1 MAKKSVAKNYI
12 YNLCYQV
19 LIVVLPIIT
28 TPYISRVLGAENIG
42 IYSYTYSI
50 VSYFILFGSLGVA
63 LYGKREVA
71 YVQQNIKERSK
82 VFWEILLFRA
92 LTILIATVA
101 YVIFF
106 LNFELEY
113 QTYYII
119 LILEV
124 LAAGLDISW
133 FLQGMEEFKK
143 TVTRNIIVRL
153 LSVTAIFVFVKT
165 PEDLVKYT
173 LIYSLGN
180 FLGNLMLWVYL
191 PKFMKGAKVDF
202 KSLNIKRH
210 ILPIIVLFV
219 PQITEKIY
227 NMLDKT
233 MIGVLVADKSE
244 VGFYEQAQKTIRILN
259 TVVASLGIVMVPRM
273 ATIFETEG
281 KEKVQETLK
290 KSFRFVFF
298 ISVPLTLGI
307 ISILPSFV
315 PMFYGP
321 GYDKVKD
328 LIIYLSPIIL
338 LMGIENVIGTQ
349 YLIPTKQ
356 QKKYTIS
363 VSVGLAVNVVLNY
376 ILIIKYQ
383 AIGAA
388 ISTIISQFIVDM
400 LQMIQVRDELDLK
413 EMFKPLFK
421 YVLVGIL
428 MFVLSVGT
436 GYVCENKI
444 FIKEN
449 NLELSEYVEYI
460 LTITLQVFV
469 GGITYIGILIISKD
483 SLIMPVLNRVTAR
496 FKKVQK

>member
-12 YNLCYQV
+12 YNLCYQI

-63 LYGKREVA
+63 LYGKREIA
-71 YVQQNIKERSK
+71 YVQQNVKERSK
-82 VFWEILLFRA
+82 VFWEILLFRT
-92 LTILIATVA
+92 LTILVATIA

-106 LNFELEY
+106 MNFEIEY
-113 QTYYII
+113 QIYYVI

-124 LAAGLDISW
+124 FAAGLDISW
-133 FLQGMEEFKK
+133 FLQGLEEFKK
-143 TVTRNIIVRL
+143 TVTRNIVVRL
-153 LSVTAIFVFVKT
+153 LSVTAIFIFVKT
-165 PEDLVKYT
+165 TEDLVKYT

-191 PKFMKGAKVDF
+191 PRFMKGA
-202 KSLNIKRH
+202 NID
-210 ILPIIVLFV
+210 PICMLFV

-233 MIGVLVADKSE
+233 MIGMLVADKSE

-273 ATIFETEG
+273 ATIFESEG

-321 GYDKVKD
+321 GYDKVEF
-328 LIIYLSPIIL
+328 LIAYLSPVII

-363 VSVGLAVNVVLNY
+363 VTVGLIVNLILNY

-383 AIGAA
+383 ALGAA
-388 ISTIISQFIVDM
+388 LATVISQFIVDAIQLM
-400 LQMIQVRDELDLK
+400 QVRKEMDLK
-413 EMFKPLFK
+413 EMFKPFIKYLIVGLFMY
-421 YVLVGIL
+421 YVSTVTAFICD
-428 MFVLSVGT
+428 T
-436 GYVCENKI
+436 KI
-444 FIKEN
+444 FVDGNGIN
-449 NLELSEYVEYI
+449 VSEYVEYI
-460 LTITLQVFV
+460 ITIAAQVIMGAIAYMGV
-469 GGITYIGILIISKD
+469 LIASKD
-483 SLIMPVLNRVTAR
+483 SLIMPVIDRIKFR
-496 FKKVQK
+496 FVKK

>member
-1 MAKKSVAKNYI
+1 MARKSVAKNYI

-63 LYGKREVA
+63 LYGKREIA
-71 YVQQNIKERSK
+71 YVQEDTAKRTK
-82 VFWEILLFRA
+82 VFWEILFFR
-92 LTILIATVA
+92 TIMILLAAVA

-106 LNFELEY
+106 MNFQLEY
-113 QTYYII
+113 QIYYII

-124 LAAGLDISW
+124 LAAGVDISW
-133 FLQGMEEFKK
+133 FLQGLEEFKK

-153 LSVTAIFVFVKT
+153 LSVTAIFVFVKST
-165 PEDLVKYT
+165 NDLITYT
-173 LIYSLGN
+173 LIYSIGN
-180 FLGNLMLWVYL
+180 FLGNLMLWIYL
-191 PKFMKGAKVDF
+191 PKFMKGVKIDF
-202 KSLNIKRH
+202 KGLEIKRH
-210 ILPIIVLFV
+210 IIPIFMLFI

-233 MIGVLVADKSE
+233 MIGLLVDDKTE
-244 VGFYEQAQKTIRILN
+244 VGFYEQAQKTIRILI

-273 ATIFETEG
+273 ATIFESEG

-298 ISVPLTLGI
+298 IAIPLSFGIVSV
-307 ISILPSFV
+307 LPSFV

-321 GYDKVKD
+321 GYDKVET
-328 LIIYLSPIIL
+328 LIMVLSPMIL
-338 LMGIENVIGTQ
+338 LMGIENVVGTQ

-363 VSVGLAVNVVLNY
+363 VSFGLITNFVLNY
-376 ILIIKYQ
+376 FFIIKYG
-383 AIGAA
+383 AIGAS
-388 ISTIISQFIVDM
+388 ISTVLSQGIVDIIQ
-400 LQMIQVRDELDLK
+400 LIQVRKEMNLK

-421 YVLVGIL
+421 YLVIGVV
-428 MFVLSVGT
+428 MFVI
-436 GYVCENKI
+436 CI
-444 FIKEN
+444 
-449 NLELSEYVEYI
+449 
-460 LTITLQVFV
+460 FV
-469 GGITYIGILIISKD
+469 GNVFDKLFIDNFEEYLGYIFKLACQVISGVIVYMGLLLITKD
-483 SLIMPVLNRVTAR
+483 VLIMSVLDRV
-496 FKKVQK
+496 KKKNIKTTN

>member
-12 YNLCYQV
+12 YNLCYQI

-63 LYGKREVA
+63 LYGKREIA
-71 YVQQNIKERSK
+71 YVQQDVKERSK
-82 VFWEILLFRA
+82 VFWEILLFRMI
-92 LTILIATVA
+92 TIFIATIA
-101 YVIFF
+101 YVFF
-106 LNFELEY
+106 FMNFQLEY
-113 QTYYII
+113 KVYYII

-124 LAAGLDISW
+124 IAAGLDISW
-133 FLQGMEEFKK
+133 FLQGLEEFKK
-143 TVTRNIIVRL
+143 TVTRNIIVRI

-165 PEDLVKYT
+165 QDDLIKYT

-180 FLGNLMLWVYL
+180 CLGNLMLWVYL
-191 PKFMKGAKVDF
+191 PKFLKGAKIDL
-202 KSLNIKRH
+202 KNLNIVRH
-210 ILPIIVLFV
+210 IAPICMLFI

-233 MIGVLVADKSE
+233 MIGNLVQDKSE

-273 ATIFETEG
+273 ATIFESEG

-298 ISVPLTLGI
+298 IAVPLTFGI
-307 ISILPSFV
+307 VSVLPSFV

-321 GYDKVKD
+321 GYEKVKD
-328 LIIYLSPIIL
+328 LIIVLCPIIL
-338 LMGIENVIGTQ
+338 LMGIENVVGTQ

-363 VSVGLAVNVVLNY
+363 VSYGLAINFILNY
-376 ILIIKYQ
+376 YLILKWQ
-383 AIGAA
+383 AIGASIA
-388 ISTIISQFIVDM
+388 TIISQMVVDG
-400 LQMIQVRDELDLK
+400 IQLYYVKDEMNLK
-413 EMFKPLFK
+413 EMFKPLPK
-421 YVLVGIL
+421 YFIVGIL
-428 MFVLSVGT
+428 MFVLCIGT
-436 GYVCENKI
+436 GIVIDKTLFMSTKI
-444 FIKEN
+444 Q
-449 NLELSEYVEYI
+449 ELSEYIRYSVKLLI
-460 LTITLQVFV
+460 QVIV
-469 GGITYIGILIISKD
+469 GVIVYFGTLIILKD
-483 SLIMPVLNRVTAR
+483 ELLMPIINRVKKR
-496 FKKVQK
+496 FVKE

>member
-12 YNLCYQV
+12 YNLCYQI
-19 LIVVLPIIT
+19 LIIVLPIIT

-63 LYGKREVA
+63 LYGKREIA
-71 YVQQNIKERSK
+71 YVQQNVKERTK
-82 VFWEILLFRA
+82 VFWEILLFRT
-92 LTILIATVA
+92 LTIAVATVA

-106 LNFELEY
+106 MNFEIEY
-113 QTYYII
+113 QVYYVI

-124 LAAGLDISW
+124 LAAGIDISW
-133 FLQGMEEFKK
+133 FLQGLEEFKK

-165 PEDLVKYT
+165 TDDLIKYT
-173 LIYSLGN
+173 LIYSIGN

-191 PKFMKGAKVDF
+191 PKFMKGANVNF
-202 KSLNIKRH
+202 KSLNVKRH
-210 ILPIIVLFV
+210 VLPICMLFV

-233 MIGVLVADKSE
+233 MIGMLVADKSE

-273 ATIFETEG
+273 ATIFESEG

-321 GYDKVKD
+321 GYDKVEF
-328 LIIYLSPIIL
+328 LIAYLSPVII

-363 VSVGLAVNVVLNY
+363 VTVGLAINVILNY
-376 ILIIKYQ
+376 ILIIKYY
-383 AIGAA
+383 ALGAA
-388 ISTIISQFIVDM
+388 IATVISQFIVDM
-400 LQMIQVRDELDLK
+400 LQLLQVRKEMDLK
-413 EMFKPLFK
+413 EMFKPFVKYFIVGLFM
-421 YVLVGIL
+421 YFISTVVAFICD
-428 MFVLSVGT
+428 T
-436 GYVCENKI
+436 KI
-444 FIKEN
+444 FVEN
-449 NLELSEYVEYI
+449 NINVSEYVEYI
-460 LTITLQVFV
+460 LTIAAQVIV
-469 GGITYIGILIISKD
+469 SATVYVGILIISKD
-483 SLIMPVLNRVTAR
+483 SLIMPVINRLKTRVV
-496 FKKVQK
+496 KK

>member
-1 MAKKSVAKNYI
+1 MARKSVAKNYI
-12 YNLCYQV
+12 YNLCYQI

-63 LYGKREVA
+63 LYGKREIA
-71 YVQQNIKERSK
+71 YVQQNVKERSK
-82 VFWEILLFRA
+82 VFWEILLFRTV
-92 LTILIATVA
+92 TILIATVA

-106 LNFELEY
+106 MNFELEY
-113 QTYYII
+113 KTYYII

-133 FLQGMEEFKK
+133 FLQGLEEFKK

-153 LSVTAIFVFVKT
+153 LSVTAIFVFVKSAD
-165 PEDLVKYT
+165 DLVKYT

-191 PKFMKGAKVDF
+191 PRFMKGANIDF

-210 ILPIIVLFV
+210 IVPICMLFV

-233 MIGVLVADKSE
+233 MIGMLVSDKSE

-273 ATIFETEG
+273 ATIFENEG
-281 KEKVQETLK
+281 KEKVQATLK
-290 KSFRFVFF
+290 KSFGFVFF

-307 ISILPSFV
+307 ISILSNFV

-321 GYDKVKD
+321 GYDKVKT
-328 LIIYLSPIIL
+328 LIVVLSPVIL

-363 VSVGLAVNVVLNY
+363 VTCGLILNLILNY
-376 ILIIKYQ
+376 FLIIKWQ

-388 ISTIISQFIVDM
+388 IATVISQFVVDM
-400 LQMIQVRDELDLK
+400 IQLYQVRKEMNLK
-413 EMFKPLFK
+413 EMFKPLVR
-421 YVLVGIL
+421 YLLVGIL
-428 MFVLSVGT
+428 MFVICIGI
-436 GYVCENKI
+436 GYIFDNKV
-444 FIKEN
+444 FGEN
-449 NLELSEYVEYI
+449 NINVSEYIKYI
-460 LTITLQVFV
+460 VTIGVQVCFGAV
-469 GGITYIGILIISKD
+469 IYIGVLILSKD
-483 SLIMPVLNRVTAR
+483 DLIMPVINNLKTRLKLN
-496 FKKVQK
+496 KN

>member
-1 MAKKSVAKNYI
+1 MARKSVAKNYI
-12 YNLCYQV
+12 YNLCYQI

-63 LYGKREVA
+63 LYEKREIA
-71 YVQQNIKERSK
+71 YLQENVKERTK
-82 VFWEILLFRA
+82 VFWEILFFR
-92 LTILIATVA
+92 LITIFIATIA
-101 YVIFF
+101 YIIFF
-106 LNFELEY
+106 MNFQLEY
-113 QTYYII
+113 KVFYAIM
-119 LILEV
+119 ILEV

-133 FLQGMEEFKK
+133 FLQGLEEFKK

-153 LSVTAIFVFVKT
+153 LSVTAIFIFVKT
-165 PEDLVKYT
+165 EQDLVTYT

-180 FLGNLMLWVYL
+180 FLGNVMLWGYL
-191 PKFMKGAKVDF
+191 PKFLKGAKVDF
-202 KSLNIKRH
+202 KTLNIVKH
-210 ILPIIVLFV
+210 IAPIMMLFI

-233 MIGVLVADKSE
+233 MIGYLVEDKSE

-273 ATIFETEG
+273 ATIFESEG

-298 ISVPLTLGI
+298 IAVPLTLGI
-307 ISILPSFV
+307 ISVVSSFV

-321 GYDKVKD
+321 GYDKVKI
-328 LIIYLSPIIL
+328 LIVVMSPAIL

-356 QKKYTIS
+356 QNKYTKS
-363 VSVGLAVNVVLNY
+363 VTCGLVVNFVLNY
-376 ILIIKYQ
+376 FLIMKWQ
-383 AIGAA
+383 AIGASIA
-388 ISTIISQFIVDM
+388 TILSQLVVDS
-400 LQMIQVRDELDLK
+400 IQLASVRKEMNLK

-421 YVLVGIL
+421 YLLVGIL
-428 MFVLSVGT
+428 MFVCCNII
-436 GYVCENKI
+436 GYVIDEYV
-444 FIKEN
+444 FIKEYFI
-449 NLELSEYVEYI
+449 EMSEYIRYSIKLLVQVVVGAAVYF
-460 LTITLQVFV
+460 TL
-469 GGITYIGILIISKD
+469 LIMSKD
-483 SLIMPVLNRVTAR
+483 ELIMPVLARVKKR
-496 FKKVQK
+496 FVKG